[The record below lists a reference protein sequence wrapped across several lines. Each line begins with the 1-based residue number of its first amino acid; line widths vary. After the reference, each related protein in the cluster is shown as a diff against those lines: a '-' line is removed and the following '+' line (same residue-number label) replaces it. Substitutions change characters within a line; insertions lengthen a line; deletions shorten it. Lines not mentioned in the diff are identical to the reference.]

1 MSVTSR
7 GRGQQFDRRCRAD
20 VDMCHCGYT
29 IHQVDDVFRLPQ
41 RRVPLAYAYMCK
53 YIDKK
58 DIALPSFASRYIHIY
73 IYVPVCMC
81 VCMIVHIYIHILY
94 LHIYIYTHY
103 KPLTIRS
110 SKVTE
115 KTSFI
120 RTFWSNTY
128 NHKPLETLQGFG
140 PQ

>member
-29 IHQVDDVFRLPQ
+29 IHQVDDDFRLPQ

-73 IYVPVCMC
+73 ICACLYVRMYDSTY
-81 VCMIVHIYIHILY
+81 IYTHTIPSY
-94 LHIYIYTHY
+94 IYIYT
-103 KPLTIRS
+103 L
-110 SKVTE
+110 
-115 KTSFI
+115 
-120 RTFWSNTY
+120 
-128 NHKPLETLQGFG
+128 
-140 PQ
+140 

>member
-41 RRVPLAYAYMCK
+41 RRVPLAYAYMCT

-73 IYVPVCMC
+73 YIYIYIYIFVYIYICACLYVRMYDSTY
-81 VCMIVHIYIHILY
+81 IYIHILY
-94 LHIYIYTHY
+94 LHIYIYT
-103 KPLTIRS
+103 L
-110 SKVTE
+110 
-115 KTSFI
+115 
-120 RTFWSNTY
+120 
-128 NHKPLETLQGFG
+128 
-140 PQ
+140 